1 MSDDGTAI
9 GTRHERIARSWQHL
23 PRPLRMAFALT
34 VGGTLVAVGVAL
46 LVLPGPGL
54 LLIFLG
60 LALLATEFAWARH
73 VLARGRHHATRAADL
88 AKTAMRKPRSS
99 DPSIPSITA
108 DKSSITSDTRKETP

>member
-1 MSDDGTAI
+1 MSDDLTRGA
-9 GTRHERIARSWQHL
+9 TRHERIARSWQYL

-54 LLIFLG
+54 LVIALG

-73 VLARGRHHATRAADL
+73 VLDRGRHHATRAAGA
-88 AKTAMRKPRSS
+88 AKTAVRKRRDPGSPT
-99 DPSIPSITA
+99 PSIVSENREEAP
-108 DKSSITSDTRKETP
+108 